1 MLVFIFIFQISGT
14 NKRDKINDQSDPEF
28 SNFLK
33 SKIKNGAKIEINMD
47 ELLGIGGESIVIKQK
62 NGKDLRKYLALKL
75 MPLDRIDENIKKSV
89 EEDQNEENYVENNDS
104 SFVDKF
110 RLSIGMNPKKINKEK
125 PNNII
130 NAFDQHVLQHPE
142 SKSLVQQSRNG
153 KSAPTESENVRNSH
167 PEFECSSLNH
177 PNVIGYDNVTLD
189 IVDNYLALI
198 AGKNN
203 IIQLLFYHFLL
214 TSS

>member
-1 MLVFIFIFQISGT
+1 MVFIFIFQISGT

-142 SKSLVQQSRNG
+142 SKSWVAPLKSSNG
-153 KSAPTESENVRNSH
+153 KSQTTESENVRNSH

-198 AGKNN
+198 TGKNN
-203 IIQLLFYHFLL
+203 VQLQFCI
-214 TSS
+214 